1 MAYSVEKWSDSTHAT
16 RTLVSH
22 LHKIRSEKS
31 NFPGESVLSQKVIDY
46 FQKCFSYCL
55 NQNKGDPEKMRTSL
69 IALVPHAFG
78 DHKKCEENKLNWCKW
93 LQNPDTFSHN
103 DLPNGKDLKGEN
115 LKENL
120 TKLFQVY
127 SSDTVIH
134 KLVENASSQSNESLH
149 STVGSKVPKIRFYG
163 GSESADQRIAAA
175 VAQTN
180 LGKQYLLDTLHCVDI
195 EPGQITEQK
204 IALIDY
210 EREAEQKRKSSI
222 EFKKQR
228 RLNYLKR
235 KSRNRS
241 ESNREGI
248 SYESGIALALDPEL
262 LQKAIVTQ
270 QELKNFEKF
279 VPTFSER
286 PPKKYITCPVDES
299 SASGFGFVIFDTET
313 SCAGKQAEIIQLAAE
328 TKQGASFSRF
338 TTPTEEISPYAS
350 RVNKFK
356 TTWVGG
362 KKILHRGGN
371 PLQTVPLRECLR
383 LFVDF
388 LEDSKRSN
396 SCDKIVLIG
405 HNSASFDTHI
415 LLRTLQDNSPE
426 LLQRMNELN
435 VHFADSLVLFRNLI
449 KDKHE
454 AFKQDDGSFVKIN
467 QGSLYRHLFGTD
479 FQCHDALEDVKALN
493 KILFKSSLHLSPS
506 TIVNKSGTTE
516 LNPAIEEMNYLD
528 KSHALLKSFDGV
540 SSDSSQGGLMKQS
553 IAKKLADSGIGYHH
567 LKQLFETQGEQG
579 LLAILANPPTN
590 SRTRRVRGTADPF
603 RIDFI
608 YIVACPTCGAYLCQQ
623 TRFHSPMNQ

>member
-1 MAYSVEKWSDSTHAT
+1 M
-16 RTLVSH
+16 
-22 LHKIRSEKS
+22 
-31 NFPGESVLSQKVIDY
+31 SQKVIDY

-338 TTPTEEISPYAS
+338 TTPTKEISPYAS

-435 VHFADSLVLFRNLI
+435 VHFTDSLVLFRNLI

-493 KILFKSSLHLSPS
+493 KILFKSFLHLSPS

-553 IAKKLADSGIGYHH
+553 IAKKLADSGIGCHH

-590 SRTRRVRGTADPF
+590 SRTRRVRGTADPLTLHLILSHF
-603 RIDFI
+603 KGI
-608 YIVACPTCGAYLCQQ
+608 Q
-623 TRFHSPMNQ
+623 N